1 MNLLKITAMLA
12 VALTVT
18 ACAKAEV
25 VEEEMM
31 VKEEMSSSK
40 L

>member
-25 VEEEMM
+25 VVEEMM